1 MQCSRRR
8 RRREVREDFSPA
20 PSHCSP
26 GGKKLSGPVGCLCL
40 VASLGLGGD
49 FSPAASGRSSGG
61 KIGAMLVPHLSA
73 VVFCDAG
80 GGEMSSQTNESK
92 QTYESNRSV

>member
-26 GGKKLSGPVGCLCL
+26 GGKKLSGPLGFLYQ
-40 VASLGLGGD
+40 VASLGLGAD
-49 FSPAASGRSSGG
+49 ISPAASGRSSGG
-61 KIGAMLVPHLSA
+61 KIGSLLVPHLSA
-73 VVFCDAG
+73 GFFCDAAG
-80 GGEMSSQTNESK
+80 GK
-92 QTYESNRSV
+92 